1 MIERGSQESTM
12 FNMGQGPDAQAADL
26 ERLARR
32 YWDTW
37 RDALQRTM
45 PGNEWNPMGAAP
57 SSAGAAPW
65 GDPSQWFKG
74 AQAPETGADA
84 LRQFQSMAGPWLE
97 QMQRVAAGFV
107 GREASPEAITAAW
120 REAMGGNPVGKM
132 FGGLQGPGI
141 EGWETWL
148 QRLKPWLD
156 AAGASQA
163 MGHGGRDAFA
173 LPTFGLTREH
183 QERWQHLGRAFAE
196 YQRSQQDYQT
206 LLMQASTAAFG
217 IFERKLAAR
226 DPATPIET
234 ARALFDLWID
244 AAEEAYAEVALS
256 PAFRKAYA
264 DMVGGQMRLRQAVQR
279 EVEQACRVLD
289 LPTRTEL
296 DGAHRK
302 IADLERTLRRVR
314 DRLDAV
320 DGAGAQTVSTSDAP
334 TRRTAGPTR
343 VVTPAAPEAASGGAT
358 PAATRAAPP
367 SSAKKR
373 APAKKAATKKA
384 ATKKAP
390 ARKTAAKKTSA
401 RTTASKTAATDKAV
415 SRQSVASKPSRKTA
429 AAKKAAAKKAPAKT
443 AVAKSDTAA
452 TPRPASRRRSPA
464 AATKAVS
471 RGTRAARRNKSAAA
485 APARASRKAARTPT
499 RVGSLPNLG
508 FISPIPLAP
517 EPLQG
522 KRGTSRKGKR

>member
-1 MIERGSQESTM
+1 M
-12 FNMGQGPDAQAADL
+12 FNMGQGPDARVADL

-32 YWDTW
+32 YWDAW

-45 PGNEWNPMGAAP
+45 PGNDWNPMGAAP
-57 SSAGAAPW
+57 AGAGAPPW
-65 GDPSQWFKG
+65 GDPSQWFKAG
-74 AQAPETGADA
+74 AQAPDAGTDA
-84 LRQFQSMAGPWLE
+84 LRQLQSMAGPWLE

-141 EGWETWL
+141 EGWDTWL

-163 MGHGGRDAFA
+163 LGDGGRDAFS
-173 LPTFGLTREH
+173 LPTFGPTREH
-183 QERWQHLGRAFAE
+183 QARWQHLGRAFAE

-234 ARALFDLWID
+234 PRALFDLWID

-302 IADLERTLRRVR
+302 IADLERALRRVR

-320 DGAGAQTVSTSDAP
+320 DGAGARAAVTSSAP
-334 TRRTAGPTR
+334 PRRPAGPTR
-343 VVTPAAPEAASGGAT
+343 VVTTAAPGPASPDPGVATEDTAPGT
-358 PAATRAAPP
+358 PAG
-367 SSAKKR
+367 
-373 APAKKAATKKA
+373 KKAVAKQATA
-384 ATKKAP
+384 
-390 ARKTAAKKTSA
+390 KTS
-401 RTTASKTAATDKAV
+401 
-415 SRQSVASKPSRKTA
+415 
-429 AAKKAAAKKAPAKT
+429 AAKKAAAKKVAAKKTTAKRAVAKTPAKKVAPAQKAVAKKSPAKT
-443 AVAKSDTAA
+443 AASKPGPAVKS
-452 TPRPASRRRSPA
+452 RSASANRRRSPA
-464 AATKAVS
+464 AATQTTPRS
-471 RGTRAARRNKSAAA
+471 TRSARRTTQAPA
-485 APARASRKAARTPT
+485 APARASRKAVRSPT

-522 KRGTSRKGKR
+522 KGGKPRKGKRRP

>member
-1 MIERGSQESTM
+1 M
-12 FNMGQGPDAQAADL
+12 FNMGQGPDAQVVDL

-32 YWDTW
+32 YWDAW

-45 PGNEWNPMGAAP
+45 PGNEWAAGAAP
-57 SSAGAAPW
+57 AGAGAPPW

-74 AQAPETGADA
+74 GVQTPDAGTDA
-84 LRQFQSMAGPWLE
+84 LRHFQSMAGPWLE

-107 GREASPEAITAAW
+107 GREASPAAITAAW

-163 MGHGGRDAFA
+163 LGGGGRDAFS
-173 LPTFGLTREH
+173 LPTFGLTREQ

-196 YQRSQQDYQT
+196 YQGSQQGYQT
-206 LLMQASTAAFG
+206 LLMQASTSAFG

-234 ARALFDLWID
+234 SRALFDLWID
-244 AAEEAYAEVALS
+244 AAEEAYADVALS

-302 IADLERTLRRVR
+302 IADLERALRRMR

-320 DGAGAQTVSTSDAP
+320 DGAGAHPAATSNAP
-334 TRRTAGPTR
+334 PRRPAGPTR
-343 VVTPAAPEAASGGAT
+343 VVTPVASDAVTPDAGVTARPPAPAP
-358 PAATRAAPP
+358 PAAKKVAAKRIAAKTVA
-367 SSAKKR
+367 AKKV
-373 APAKKAATKKA
+373 AAKKGPAKTSVTK
-384 ATKKAP
+384 
-390 ARKTAAKKTSA
+390 KTAAKKVARKTVAAKQAPAKRAVTKTPAGKVAPEKKAGTKQRSA
-401 RTTASKTAATDKAV
+401 KPAV
-415 SRQSVASKPSRKTA
+415 SKPEA
-429 AAKKAAAKKAPAKT
+429 AAKRRT
-443 AVAKSDTAA
+443 ASGA
-452 TPRPASRRRSPA
+452 RRRSPT
-464 AATKAVS
+464 AATKTAPGS
-471 RGTRAARRNKSAAA
+471 TRSARRTAPSSAT
-485 APARASRKAARTPT
+485 PARASRKAARAPT

-508 FISPIPLAP
+508 FISPLPLAP

-522 KRGTSRKGKR
+522 KTGKPRKGKG

>member
-1 MIERGSQESTM
+1 M

-45 PGNEWNPMGAAP
+45 PGQDWSQMGAAP
-57 SSAGAAPW
+57 PGAGAMPW
-65 GDPSQWFKG
+65 GDPAQWFKG
-74 AQAPETGADA
+74 GAQPDAGTDA
-84 LRQFQSMAGPWLE
+84 LRQFQSMAGPWLQ

-120 REAMGGNPVGKM
+120 REAMGGNPVGTM

-141 EGWETWL
+141 EGWDTWL

-156 AAGASQA
+156 AAGASQG
-163 MGHGGRDAFA
+163 MGGGGRDAFA

-196 YQRSQQDYQT
+196 HQRSQQDYQT
-206 LLMQASTAAFG
+206 LLMQASTSAFG

-234 ARALFDLWID
+234 PRALFDLWID
-244 AAEEAYAEVALS
+244 AAEDAYAEVALS

-302 IADLERTLRRVR
+302 IADLERALRRLR

-320 DGAGAQTVSTSDAP
+320 DGAGAHATATSTAP
-334 TRRTAGPTR
+334 PRRPAGPTR
-343 VVTPAAPEAASGGAT
+343 VVTPAHDPALSTPRVAAEDAAPAQ
-358 PAATRAAPP
+358 PAAKRAPAKKSVKKIAVKKTAARKVAAKKTTARRAAAKAP
-367 SSAKKR
+367 AKKV
-373 APAKKAATKKA
+373 APAKKAATK
-384 ATKKAP
+384 
-390 ARKTAAKKTSA
+390 
-401 RTTASKTAATDKAV
+401 TT
-415 SRQSVASKPSRKTA
+415 P
-429 AAKKAAAKKAPAKT
+429 AKKAASKPVT
-443 AVAKSDTAA
+443 AAKS
-452 TPRPASRRRSPA
+452 RSASSTRRRSPA
-464 AATKAVS
+464 TV
-471 RGTRAARRNKSAAA
+471 TETAARSTRPARRTKQAPA
-485 APARASRKAARTPT
+485 APSRASRASRKAARTPS

-508 FISPIPLAP
+508 FISPIPQAP

-522 KRGTSRKGKR
+522 KGGKPRKGKR

>member
-1 MIERGSQESTM
+1 M

-45 PGNEWNPMGAAP
+45 PGQDWSQMGAAP
-57 SSAGAAPW
+57 PGAGAMPW
-65 GDPSQWFKG
+65 GDPAQWFKG
-74 AQAPETGADA
+74 SAQPDAGTDA
-84 LRQFQSMAGPWLE
+84 LRQFQSMAGPWLQ

-120 REAMGGNPVGKM
+120 REAMGGNPVGTM

-141 EGWETWL
+141 EGWDTWL

-156 AAGASQA
+156 AAGASQG
-163 MGHGGRDAFA
+163 MGGGGRDAFA

-196 YQRSQQDYQT
+196 HQRSQQDYQT
-206 LLMQASTAAFG
+206 LLMQASTSAFG

-234 ARALFDLWID
+234 PRALFDLWID
-244 AAEEAYAEVALS
+244 AAEDAYAEVALS

-302 IADLERTLRRVR
+302 IADLERALRRLR

-320 DGAGAQTVSTSDAP
+320 DDAGAHATATSTAP
-334 TRRTAGPTR
+334 PRRPAGPTR
-343 VVTPAAPEAASGGAT
+343 VVTPALDPALSKPRVAAEDAAPAQ
-358 PAATRAAPP
+358 RAAKRAPAKRAP
-367 SSAKKR
+367 AKKSSVKKVAVKKTAAR
-373 APAKKAATKKA
+373 KVAAKKTTARRAAAKAPAKKVAPAKKAATK
-384 ATKKAP
+384 
-390 ARKTAAKKTSA
+390 
-401 RTTASKTAATDKAV
+401 TT
-415 SRQSVASKPSRKTA
+415 P
-429 AAKKAAAKKAPAKT
+429 AKKAASKPVT
-443 AVAKSDTAA
+443 AAKS
-452 TPRPASRRRSPA
+452 RSASSTRRRSPA
-464 AATKAVS
+464 TATNS
-471 RGTRAARRNKSAAA
+471 AARSTRPGRRTKQAPA
-485 APARASRKAARTPT
+485 APSRASRKAARTPS

-508 FISPIPLAP
+508 FISPIPQAP
-517 EPLQG
+517 QPLQG
-522 KRGTSRKGKR
+522 KGGKPRRGKR

>member
-12 FNMGQGPDAQAADL
+12 FNMGQGPDAQVADL

-32 YWDTW
+32 YWDAW

-45 PGNEWNPMGAAP
+45 PGNDWNPAGAAP
-57 SSAGAAPW
+57 NPGAAPW
-65 GDPSQWFKG
+65 GDASQWWAAG
-74 AQAPETGADA
+74 AQAPDAGSDA
-84 LRQFQSMAGPWLE
+84 LRRLQAMAGPWLE
-97 QMQRVAAGFV
+97 QMQRVAAGFA
-107 GREASPEAITAAW
+107 GRDASPEAITAAW
-120 REAMGGNPVGKM
+120 REAMGGNPVGTM
-132 FGGLQGPGI
+132 FNGLQGQGI

-156 AAGASQA
+156 AAGAGA
-163 MGHGGRDAFA
+163 GFGTGGRDAFS

-183 QERWQHLGRAFAE
+183 QERWQHLGRAFSE

-234 ARALFDLWID
+234 PRALFDLWID
-244 AAEEAYAEVALS
+244 AAEDAYADVALS

-302 IADLERTLRRVR
+302 IADLERALRRVR

-320 DGAGAQTVSTSDAP
+320 DGTHASAP
-334 TRRTAGPTR
+334 TASSAPPRRPLGPTR
-343 VVTPAAPEAASGGAT
+343 VVTSAAPEAVSADEGGAAA
-358 PAATRAAPP
+358 PAVSSRRAAKKVA
-367 SSAKKR
+367 AKKV
-373 APAKKAATKKA
+373 AVTKVAAKKV
-384 ATKKAP
+384 
-390 ARKTAAKKTSA
+390 AAKKTPAKKVATKKVVTKKTAGKRAATKTPARKAAPTKNAVVKKRPA
-401 RTTASKTAATDKAV
+401 RTTTSKPETASK
-415 SRQSVASKPSRKTA
+415 SRSASGNRRRSSAA
-429 AAKKAAAKKAPAKT
+429 AAKTVGRSTRATRPARKAP
-443 AVAKSDTAA
+443 
-452 TPRPASRRRSPA
+452 
-464 AATKAVS
+464 
-471 RGTRAARRNKSAAA
+471 A
-485 APARASRKAARTPT
+485 APARASRKAARAPT

-522 KRGTSRKGKR
+522 KAGKPRKGKR

>member
-1 MIERGSQESTM
+1 M

-32 YWDTW
+32 YWDAW

-45 PGNEWNPMGAAP
+45 PGNDWSSMGTAP
-57 SSAGAAPW
+57 SSASASPW

-74 AQAPETGADA
+74 GAEPSDAGTDA
-84 LRQFQSMAGPWLE
+84 LRHLQSMAGPWLE
-97 QMQRVAAGFV
+97 QMQRVAVGFV

-120 REAMGGNPVGKM
+120 REAMGNNPVARM
-132 FGGLQGPGI
+132 FGSLQGPGI
-141 EGWETWL
+141 EGWDTWL

-163 MGHGGRDAFA
+163 LGGDGRDAFA

-234 ARALFDLWID
+234 SRALFDLWID

-302 IADLERTLRRVR
+302 IADLERALRRVR
-314 DRLDAV
+314 DRLDAM
-320 DGAGAQTVSTSDAP
+320 DGAGAYAPATPSAPTVVWEMQAVLDAAPSDADIA
-334 TRRTAGPTR
+334 TRPPAPRTPVAKKVAVKKVAAKR
-343 VVTPAAPEAASGGAT
+343 TPARRSVAKKTAAKKAATKTVAVENATTKRAVTKT
-358 PAATRAAPP
+358 PAR
-367 SSAKKR
+367 KV
-373 APAKKAATKKA
+373 APAKKAA
-384 ATKKAP
+384 
-390 ARKTAAKKTSA
+390 
-401 RTTASKTAATDKAV
+401 V
-415 SRQSVASKPSRKTA
+415 
-429 AAKKAAAKKAPAKT
+429 KKAPAKT
-443 AVAKSDTAA
+443 AVSKPVPSAKPRAA
-452 TPRPASRRRSPA
+452 SGARRRSPT
-464 AATKAVS
+464 AATKS
-471 RGTRAARRNKSAAA
+471 TPRSTRSVRRTTTAPA

-522 KRGTSRKGKR
+522 KRGKPRKGKR

>member
-1 MIERGSQESTM
+1 M

-74 AQAPETGADA
+74 AQAPDAGTDA

-107 GREASPEAITAAW
+107 GREASPEAISAAW

-148 QRLKPWLD
+148 QRLKSWLD

-163 MGHGGRDAFA
+163 MGNGGRDAFA

-302 IADLERTLRRVR
+302 IADLERALRRLR
-314 DRLDAV
+314 DRLDVV
-320 DGAGAQTVSTSDAP
+320 DGAGVQAVTTSDAP
-334 TRRTAGPTR
+334 PRRPAGPTR
-343 VVTPAAPEAASGGAT
+343 VVTPEAASSGAT
-358 PAATRAAPP
+358 AAVTRAAPTA
-367 SSAKKR
+367 SAKKK
-373 APAKKAATKKA
+373 APAKKAA
-384 ATKKAP
+384 
-390 ARKTAAKKTSA
+390 AKKTPARNAPAKKTAA
-401 RTTASKTAATDKAV
+401 RTTASRTAATDKAV
-415 SRQSVASKPSRKTA
+415 RRQSVASKPSRKTA

-522 KRGTSRKGKR
+522 KRGTPRKGKR

>member
-1 MIERGSQESTM
+1 MIEPGSQESTM

-45 PGNEWNPMGAAP
+45 PGNAWNPMGATSP
-57 SSAGAAPW
+57 GAGAAPW
-65 GDPSQWFKG
+65 GEPPPWFMGG
-74 AQAPETGADA
+74 AQPPDAGADA

-97 QMQRVAAGFV
+97 QMQRVAAQFA
-107 GREASPEAITAAW
+107 GRDASPEAITAAW
-120 REAMGGNPVGKM
+120 RDAMGGNPVGAM

-141 EGWETWL
+141 EGWDTWL

-156 AAGASQA
+156 AVGAGQA
-163 MGHGGRDAFA
+163 MGGGGRDAFA

-183 QERWQHLGRAFAE
+183 QERWQQLGRAFAE
-196 YQRSQQDYQT
+196 HQRSQQDYQT

-234 ARALFDLWID
+234 PRALFDLWID
-244 AAEEAYAEVALS
+244 AAEDAYAEVALS

-302 IADLERTLRRVR
+302 IADLERSLRRLR

-320 DGAGAQTVSTSDAP
+320 DGGAGAQATAASNP
-334 TRRTAGPTR
+334 PPRRPAGPPR
-343 VVTPAAPEAASGGAT
+343 VVTPAPAPVSSTSRVAAENAAPAQ
-358 PAATRAAPP
+358 PAANRATAKRAPAKT
-367 SSAKKR
+367 SAKKR
-373 APAKKAATKKA
+373 AVK
-384 ATKKAP
+384 
-390 ARKTAAKKTSA
+390 KTAARRVATKQ
-401 RTTASKTAATDKAV
+401 ASNK
-415 SRQSVASKPSRKTA
+415 RA
-429 AAKKAAAKKAPAKT
+429 AAKTPAKNASAKKVAPAKT
-443 AVAKSDTAA
+443 AAAQTARAKKTASNPEAAAKS
-452 TPRPASRRRSPA
+452 RPASSARRRSPA
-464 AATKAVS
+464 AAPKAP
-471 RGTRAARRNKSAAA
+471 TRSTRPARRTKQAPA
-485 APARASRKAARTPT
+485 APARASRKAARAPS

-508 FISPIPLAP
+508 FISPIPQAP

-522 KRGTSRKGKR
+522 KGGKPRKGKR

>member
-1 MIERGSQESTM
+1 M
-12 FNMGQGPDAQAADL
+12 FNMGQGADAQAADL

-32 YWDTW
+32 YWDAC

-45 PGNEWNPMGAAP
+45 PGNDWNPMGAAP
-57 SSAGAAPW
+57 AGAGAPPW

-74 AQAPETGADA
+74 GAQPSDAGTDA

-148 QRLKPWLD
+148 QRLKPFLD

-163 MGHGGRDAFA
+163 MGGGGRDAFS

-196 YQRSQQDYQT
+196 YQSSQQDYQT
-206 LLMQASTAAFG
+206 LLMQASTVAFG

-234 ARALFDLWID
+234 PRALFDLWID
-244 AAEEAYAEVALS
+244 AAEEAYADVALS

-264 DMVGGQMRLRQAVQR
+264 GMVGGQMRLRQAVQR

-302 IADLERTLRRVR
+302 IADLERALRRVR

-320 DGAGAQTVSTSDAP
+320 DGAGAHTVATSTAP
-334 TRRTAGPTR
+334 PRRPAGPTR
-343 VVTPAAPEAASGGAT
+343 VVTPAPDPVASRPRVAAEDAAPAQ
-358 PAATRAAPP
+358 PAAKRATA
-367 SSAKKR
+367 KR
-373 APAKKAATKKA
+373 APAKKSAAKKVA
-384 ATKKAP
+384 VK
-390 ARKTAAKKTSA
+390 KTAAKK
-401 RTTASKTAATDKAV
+401 V
-415 SRQSVASKPSRKTA
+415 
-429 AAKKAAAKKAPAKT
+429 AAKKATAKRAVTKAPAKKVGPAKKAGAKKTSAKT
-443 AVAKSDTAA
+443 AVSKPVPAAKSRSAA
-452 TPRPASRRRSPA
+452 STRGRSPA
-464 AATKAVS
+464 AASKTSARS
-471 RGTRAARRNKSAAA
+471 TQSARRTPQAPA
-485 APARASRKAARTPT
+485 APARASRKAARSPT
-499 RVGSLPNLG
+499 RVASLPNLG
-508 FISPIPLAP
+508 FISPIPIAP

-522 KRGTSRKGKR
+522 KGSKPRKGKR

>member
-1 MIERGSQESTM
+1 M

-45 PGNEWNPMGAAP
+45 PGQDWSRMGAAP
-57 SSAGAAPW
+57 PGAGAMPW
-65 GDPSQWFKG
+65 GDPAQWFKG
-74 AQAPETGADA
+74 GAQPDAGTDA
-84 LRQFQSMAGPWLE
+84 LRQFQSMAGPWLQ

-120 REAMGGNPVGKM
+120 REAMGGNPVGTM

-141 EGWETWL
+141 EGWDTWL

-156 AAGASQA
+156 AAGASQG
-163 MGHGGRDAFA
+163 MGGGGRDAFA

-196 YQRSQQDYQT
+196 HQRSQQGYQT
-206 LLMQASTAAFG
+206 LLMQASTSAFG

-234 ARALFDLWID
+234 PRALFDLWID
-244 AAEEAYAEVALS
+244 AAEDAYAEVALS

-302 IADLERTLRRVR
+302 IADLERALRRLR

-320 DGAGAQTVSTSDAP
+320 DGAGAHATATSTAP
-334 TRRTAGPTR
+334 PRRPAGPTR
-343 VVTPAAPEAASGGAT
+343 VVTPALDPARSKPRAAAEDAAPAQ
-358 PAATRAAPP
+358 PAAKRAPA
-367 SSAKKR
+367 KR
-373 APAKKAATKKA
+373 APAKKSVKKIAVKKTAARKVAAKKTTARRAAAKAPAKKVATAKKA
-384 ATKKAP
+384 ATK
-390 ARKTAAKKTSA
+390 
-401 RTTASKTAATDKAV
+401 TT
-415 SRQSVASKPSRKTA
+415 P
-429 AAKKAAAKKAPAKT
+429 AKKAASKPVT
-443 AVAKSDTAA
+443 AAKSGS
-452 TPRPASRRRSPA
+452 ASSTRRRSPA
-464 AATKAVS
+464 TAT
-471 RGTRAARRNKSAAA
+471 KSAARSTRPARRTKQAPA
-485 APARASRKAARTPT
+485 APSRASRKAARTPS

-508 FISPIPLAP
+508 FISPIPQAP

-522 KRGTSRKGKR
+522 KGGKPRKGKR